1 MMGSSPAKQGSK
13 TDKMIK
19 LEKNMDYSKWE
30 GSDAQKASKGRS
42 SIQEHQLSLKQLQ
55 AQKDKEKSPAK
66 QEAPRKESMNPI
78 GPRNEKG
85 GFTTGSTKG
94 RDAEVTTTP
103 KTRKTSTGKDMPTG
117 ETKVVTKIDNMHR
130 DKDNKVVGSKVRGL
144 VAETRKETRTV
155 DQKGT
160 QKGKTK
166 VKETGT
172 FGKGKYKRDD
182 STSFSGNAKY
192 NPKTRSAR

>member
-1 MMGSSPAKQGSK
+1 MAYKQKSSGLPFKQMGSSPV
-13 TDKMIK
+13 
-19 LEKNMDYSKWE
+19 
-30 GSDAQKASKGRS
+30 R
-42 SIQEHQLSLKQLQ
+42 
-55 AQKDKEKSPAK
+55 
-66 QEAPRKESMNPI
+66 QEAPRKKSMNPT

-94 RDAEVTTTP
+94 YGTEVTTTP

-117 ETKVVTKIDNMHR
+117 KTKVVTKRDNMLR

-144 VAETRKETRTV
+144 VPETETETRTV

-166 VKETGT
+166 VKETGH
-172 FGKGKYKRDD
+172 FGGGEYKRDD
-182 STSFSGNAKY
+182 SNPFGGNAKY
-192 NPKTRSAR
+192 DPKTRSAQ